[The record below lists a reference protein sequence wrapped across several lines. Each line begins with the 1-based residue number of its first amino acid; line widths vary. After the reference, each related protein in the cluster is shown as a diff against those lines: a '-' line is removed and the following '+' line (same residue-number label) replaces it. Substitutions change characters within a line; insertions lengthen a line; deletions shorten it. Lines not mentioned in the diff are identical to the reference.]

1 MFKYVI
7 PLCALTLAAPSFAA
21 QTTLMM
27 TQKSDVN
34 YLGWSTDESKVA
46 RQEVYRGTTSNPD
59 LRERIAVLD
68 AETRTFKDADT
79 NSGVNYWYWVD
90 VVSDTQSQTVSNAV
104 TTAPN
109 AGPLRAAKA
118 SSECK
123 PGATFEN
130 RNVDCGGVTIGTS
143 CPNDSDK
150 QKPLIILK
158 NASVK
163 NLRISAS
170 GGADGIHCESGN
182 CTIENVIWED
192 ICEDAATNNGKTMTI
207 IGGIAHNAKN
217 GYGGKPDKVLQQN
230 AKNSTT
236 VVKGNFTLTGEHGK
250 LWRSCGDCTN
260 NGGPRFLNVD
270 GLIVNGTIGSIAGV
284 NRNYGDV
291 ATLKNIKIKNYK
303 PGTPKICEE
312 YKGVQK
318 GEGESPKYSKDDQ
331 WDTANCKVSRSDVTK
346 L

>member
-1 MFKYVI
+1 MFKYVL
-7 PLCALTLAAPSFAA
+7 PLLALTLSAPSFAA
-21 QTTLMM
+21 KTTLMLS
-27 TQKSDVN
+27 QKDSVN
-34 YLGWSTDESKVA
+34 YLGWSTEEGNVA
-46 RQEVYRGTTSNPD
+46 RQEVYRGTTSNAD

-68 AETRTFKDADT
+68 ADTRTFQDTGT
-79 NSGVNYWYWVD
+79 NSGINYWYWVD
-90 VVSDTQSQTVSNAV
+90 VVGTTQEQSPSNAV
-104 TTAPN
+104 TTAPQK
-109 AGPLRAAKA
+109 GLLRAAQA
-118 SSECK
+118 ASECK

-192 ICEDAATNNGKTMTI
+192 VCEDAATNNGKTMTI
-207 IGGIAHNAKN
+207 IGGIAHNAN
-217 GYGGKPDKVLQQN
+217 GGYGGKPDKVLQQN

-260 NGGPRFLNVD
+260 NGGPRFLSVD

-291 ATLKNIKIKNYK
+291 ATLKNIKIKDYK
-303 PGTPKICEE
+303 AGKPKVCEE
-312 YKGVQK
+312 YIGVEKGN
-318 GEGESPKYSKDDQ
+318 GESKKYKEEDQ
-331 WDTANCKVSRSDVTK
+331 WNTANCKVSRSDVTK